1 MRQDLYSRKTFLGVL
16 VTGANRSAT
25 GPPEPKA
32 MNGTHKY
39 TRTYRIGGVRIIQP
53 VIFV

>member
-1 MRQDLYSRKTFLGVL
+1 MRKDLYSRKTFLGVL
-16 VTGANRSAT
+16 VTGANRYAT

-32 MNGTHKY
+32 MNGTHTH
-39 TRTYRIGGVRIIQP
+39 TRTDGISGVRIIQP